1 MKKNSNINK
10 QNNII
15 SDEQKIINRIM
26 KKESEVKDLKTGK
39 LLYKNKINVPIIP
52 IYENYTL
59 SENEKLKKEKIK
71 ELFNKLDSDNDGYIS
86 LKNIKL
92 SSIDNQI
99 LSALTPVLTKL
110 QKDSNRKMNFNEF
123 YLRCDKNLYEILLDS
138 NNYI

>member
-39 LLYKNKINVPIIP
+39 LLYKNKINIPIIP
-52 IYENYTL
+52 IYENYTI
-59 SENEKLKKEKIK
+59 SENEKLKKEKLK

-92 SSIDNQI
+92 SSINNQI
-99 LSALTPVLTKL
+99 LTALTPVLTKL
-110 QKDSNRKMNFNEF
+110 QKDNNRKMNFNEF
-123 YLRCDKNLYEILLDS
+123 VLRCDKNLFDILLDS
-138 NNYI
+138 NN

>member
-39 LLYKNKINVPIIP
+39 LLYKNKINIPIIP
-52 IYENYTL
+52 IYENYTI
-59 SENEKLKKEKIK
+59 SENEKLKKEKLK

-92 SSIDNQI
+92 SSINNQI
-99 LSALTPVLTKL
+99 LTALTPVLTKL
-110 QKDSNRKMNFNEF
+110 QKDNNRKMNFNEF
-123 YLRCDKNLYEILLDS
+123 VLRCDKNLFDILHDS
-138 NNYI
+138 NN

>member
-1 MKKNSNINK
+1 MKKNIN
-10 QNNII
+10 QNKYII
-15 SDEQKIINRIM
+15 SDEQKILNRIL
-26 KKESEVKDLKTGK
+26 KGESEVKDLKTGK

-92 SSIDNQI
+92 SSINNQI
-99 LSALTPVLTKL
+99 LTALTPVLTKL
-110 QKDSNRKMNFNEF
+110 QKDNNRKMNFNEF
-123 YLRCDKNLYEILLDS
+123 VLRCDKNLFDILLDS
-138 NNYI
+138 NN

>member
-1 MKKNSNINK
+1 MKKNNLKN

-26 KKESEVKDLKTGK
+26 KRESEVKDLKTGK
-39 LLYKNKINVPIIP
+39 LLYKNKINIPIVP
-52 IYENYTL
+52 IYENYTI
-59 SENEKLKKEKIK
+59 SENEKLKKEKLK

-92 SSIDNQI
+92 SSINNQI

-110 QKDSNRKMNFNEF
+110 QKDNNRKMNFNEF
-123 YLRCDKNLYEILLDS
+123 FLRCDQNLYEILLDS
-138 NNYI
+138 NN

>member
-1 MKKNSNINK
+1 MKKNNLKN

-26 KKESEVKDLKTGK
+26 KRESEVKDLKTGK
-39 LLYKNKINVPIIP
+39 LLYKNKINIPIVP
-52 IYENYTL
+52 IYENYTI

-92 SSIDNQI
+92 SSINNQI
-99 LSALTPVLTKL
+99 LSALTPVLAKL
-110 QKDSNRKMNFNEF
+110 QKDNNRKMNFNEF
-123 YLRCDKNLYEILLDS
+123 FLRCDQNLYEILLDS
-138 NNYI
+138 NN

>member
-1 MKKNSNINK
+1 MKKNNLKN

-26 KKESEVKDLKTGK
+26 KRESEVKDLKTGK
-39 LLYKNKINVPIIP
+39 LLYKNKINIPIVP
-52 IYENYTL
+52 IYENYTI

-92 SSIDNQI
+92 SSINNQI
-99 LSALTPVLTKL
+99 LSALTPVLAKL
-110 QKDSNRKMNFNEF
+110 QKDKNRKMNFNEF
-123 YLRCDKNLYEILLDS
+123 FLRCDQNLYEILLDL
-138 NNYI
+138 NN